1 LVYLLAKRN
10 GIDPTETGGGGRKTC
25 LIGKNTGGL
34 TKRAKM
40 LDNRTREDNKGE
52 LNEYSLCQKIGN
64 YRLKL
69 DEGSE
74 RAEQSVQKQFDG
86 KER

>member
-1 LVYLLAKRN
+1 
-10 GIDPTETGGGGRKTC
+10 
-25 LIGKNTGGL
+25 
-34 TKRAKM
+34 M